1 MMNRVIRALRGGAM
15 AAGAAGVVALL
26 AGRAWATWTI
36 LLADTRTGEVV
47 VATTTC
53 LTGFDLRPSTP
64 VVVTGVGVATA
75 QSFVESTGQNRTV
88 LRDGLVQGLLPAQV
102 IQQLQM
108 FDASHQTR
116 QYGMLDVRGNAG
128 TFSGRNNGPFAG
140 GRTGQVGDVAYV
152 VVGNVITGA
161 CVLEAAAAAIE
172 ATPGP
177 LGARALA
184 GMEAARAAGGD
195 GRCSCNP
202 DAADACGCPPPGSP
216 GAKSSHIGVMVVAR
230 AGDDDRATA
239 VYRAGASPSGI
250 MLADVTGDGLADVVC
265 TNASGSSVS
274 VLRNTTPAGAA
285 AATFAGAVTISA
297 SLSPRA
303 VAAADFSGDG
313 LMDLLIVNG
322 GTSNVT
328 LVRGSGPGAFN
339 GARSSYVVGSSPQAV
354 AVADVDGSGRPDA
367 LVANQG
373 GNSVTVLR
381 NDGAGGLAASQ
392 TVALGAGASPLGIAL
407 GDLDGDGTTDAVVA
421 TAGRTA
427 LGVLQGDGAGGF
439 TRVAD
444 AAMTGRPQSVMVEDV
459 DGDGRLDVI
468 VAAQVPSRAVVMF
481 READGTYAPVGV
493 NLGFAPAKVVTADVD
508 GDGLRDLVARG
519 QSTVAVMRRT
529 GPRTFGAPVESAVF
543 TTTADIAA
551 GDLDGDGRPDVALT
565 LNSINSVGVLRNVG
579 GTFDGRA
586 GSANGDHY
594 FVANVANQQVSSPDP
609 VFQLA
614 EQYGSFLAERV
625 GVADG
630 VASSAVLERGCVFA
644 EAAAPVLLS
653 VVARDHTGAA
663 VAMDP
668 ARVSVEHEG
677 GSAGSSVGEA
687 AMSGPGGSVVVAIRA
702 GAVTGVDRLRVVIA
716 GDGSGGPGS
725 RRVVL
730 MPGVVLRVAPTPDWD
745 RDGSVTPDDLMSFL
759 ACYFDAPPAGG
770 GGACGHADFNGD
782 GRVDPDDAS
791 DYVSAYFGAC
801 E

>member
-1 MMNRVIRALRGGAM
+1 MKQRRARTWWR
-15 AAGAAGVVALL
+15 GAARASAAAVAALL
-26 AGRAWATWTI
+26 GGRAEATWTI

-47 VATTTC
+47 VVTTTC

-75 QSFVESTGQNRTV
+75 QSFVEATGQNRTV

-102 IQQLQM
+102 FQQLQG

-116 QYGMLDVRGNAG
+116 QYGYLDVRGNAG
-128 TFSGRNNGPFAG
+128 TFSGRSNGPFAG

-161 CVLEAAAAAIE
+161 CVLDAAAGAIE
-172 ATPGP
+172 ATAGP

-184 GMEAARAAGGD
+184 GMEAARAMGGD
-195 GRCSCNP
+195 GRCSCN
-202 DAADACGCPPPGSP
+202 ADAPDSCGCPPPGSP
-216 GAKSSHIGVMVVAR
+216 GAKSSHIGVMIVAR
-230 AGDDDRATA
+230 AGDEDRATA

-250 MLADVTGDGLADVVC
+250 LVADVTGDGVADVVC

-285 AATFAGAVTISA
+285 VATFATAATISA

-313 LMDLLIVNG
+313 LTDLLIVNG

-328 LVRGSGPGAFN
+328 LVRGSGPGAFA

-354 AVADVDGSGRPDA
+354 AVGDVDGSGRPDA
-367 LVANQG
+367 LVVNQG

-381 NDGAGGLAASQ
+381 NDGAGGLAATQ

-407 GDLDGDGTTDAVVA
+407 GDVDGDGTLDAVVA
-421 TAGRTA
+421 TAGRAA

-444 AAMTGRPQSVMVEDV
+444 VAMTGRPQSVMVEDV
-459 DGDGRLDVI
+459 DGDGRADVV
-468 VAAQVPSRAVVMF
+468 VAAQSPNRAVVLY
-481 READGTYAPVGV
+481 READGTYTPVGV

-519 QSTVAVMRRT
+519 QSTVAVVRRT
-529 GPRTFGAPVESAVF
+529 GPRTFGAAAESAVF
-543 TTTADIAA
+543 TTTADIGA

-586 GSANGDHY
+586 GTANGEHY

-614 EQYGSFLAERV
+614 EQYGAFLAERV
-625 GVADG
+625 GVVDA
-630 VASSAVLERGCVFA
+630 VASEAVLERGCVFA
-644 EAAAPVLLS
+644 EASTPVMLT

-663 VAMDP
+663 VP
-668 ARVSVEHEG
+668 VEPSRVSVEHER
-677 GSAGSSVGEA
+677 GSAGSSAAEA
-687 AMSGPGGSVVVAIRA
+687 AMSGPGGSVVVPIRA

-716 GDGSGGPGS
+716 GDGTPGGGS

-730 MPGVVLRVAPTPDWD
+730 MPGVVLRVSATPDWD
-745 RDGSVTPDDLMSFL
+745 RDGSVTPDDLMSFV
-759 ACYFDAPPAGG
+759 ACYFAAPPGG
-770 GGACGHADFNGD
+770 GGACGQADFNGD